1 FIALGLRNSVFAI
14 LAAHVFFNVSVVV
27 RTVTTVWSRLDRT
40 PIEAAR
46 TLGATPWRAF
56 RRITLPMLAPSIA
69 AATSIVFLLCF
80 TSFGIVLLLGGLRL
94 RTIEVEIYQRVTT
107 FLDLPA
113 AGALA
118 LVQLVGIAAVMTLYA
133 RLQERRSRRL
143 HLRSEAQVLRTPH
156 GDEKKWVWSIVTA
169 TVVLT
174 LVPPAVLVAR
184 SLRSAAAGWRFL
196 ANPEP
201 LAIDPGAAIV

>member
-1 FIALGLRNSVFAI
+1 
-14 LAAHVFFNVSVVV
+14 
-27 RTVTTVWSRLDRT
+27 
-40 PIEAAR
+40 
-46 TLGATPWRAF
+46 
-56 RRITLPMLAPSIA
+56 PSIA
-69 AATSIVFLLCF
+69 AASSIVFLLCF

-118 LVQLVGIAAVMTLYA
+118 LVQLVGIAAVITLYA

-143 HLRSEAQVLRTPH
+143 HLRSESQVLRAPR
-156 GDEKKWVWSIVTA
+156 GAERRWAWSIVA
-169 TVVLT
+169 TTVTLT
-174 LVPPAVLVAR
+174 LIPPAVLIVR
-184 SLRSAAAGWRFL
+184 SLRSGAAGWRFL

-201 LAIDPGAAIV
+201 RAIDPSAAIGNSLQAAAVAAVIALAIGVPAAVPISRSAPRWGRGIDVVVMLQ